1 MYESTKV
8 AENIKSM
15 SKSKGIQLKEMLAEL
30 KLNKNTLSNMY
41 KGSMLKGDSLARIA
55 DYLDCSVDYLLGRT
69 DIPEVNRGGL
79 HLAYRAAH
87 SSDDHEDELIYLT
100 DEEVRRIEEAP
111 ETDEDF

>member
-1 MYESTKV
+1 MFWERFYKMCVLRGTKPNPLGKSIGISSGIISKWKSTGSLPNGESL
-8 AENIKSM
+8 IK
-15 SKSKGIQLKEMLAEL
+15 
-30 KLNKNTLSNMY
+30 
-41 KGSMLKGDSLARIA
+41 IA

-69 DIPEVNRGGL
+69 DVPEVNRGGL